1 LNTGAWNIP
10 TESNRLGAQAP
21 IPVTG
26 PVLFGCGVHGETNS
40 PALLETTYSA
50 IGPKYQSEVA
60 LMHREQQPVVQTI
73 KNPGSLQGHRIIKC
87 VATSHH
93 A

>member
-1 LNTGAWNIP
+1 MDTLRCILA
-10 TESNRLGAQAP
+10 
-21 IPVTG
+21 
-26 PVLFGCGVHGETNS
+26 ETNS

-50 IGPKYQSEVA
+50 IRPKYQSEVA
-60 LMHREQQPVVQTI
+60 LMHREQLPVRPI